1 MKKLAISLASAM
13 PVLGLLAQKAS
24 AAALFEVPTST
35 VTSLTASVTDT
46 IADPGVLLVLGAAA
60 ALPVIFW
67 VIHRIIG
74 LFPKA
79 RR

>member
-1 MKKLAISLASAM
+1 MKKFMLGLATAM
-13 PVLGLLAQKAS
+13 PALALVQFAH

-35 VTSLTASVTDT
+35 VTDLTASVTDT